1 MKSDRVFWGLLLI
14 IFGGLFLLQNLGYLS
29 FQFGNLWRLWPLFL
43 IYWGFSALLKQKDG
57 ATNPVL
63 YVVQIVILAILVY
76 FIVKPKEKERNP
88 HEGLEWYFDNEEEG
102 AEESESSNGAMRQH
116 DFEVPL
122 EGVEK
127 ASLNIDFG
135 AGTLTMG
142 GVTAALVAA
151 DAATNFGTYAFEQ
164 QINGKS
170 AEIFLSHQSK
180 KMKLK
185 KGEFENKV
193 NVTLNKTVL
202 WKLDIETG
210 ASDCQLDLSNH
221 KIESLELKGGASN
234 MDVKLG
240 QPVGKSKIDIE
251 TGASQLVV
259 LVPANAAVRLTTET
273 GLTGTTI
280 EGLSKQKDGTYTTS
294 VYNDSAKDL
303 YKIKISAGVASIE
316 VKTY

>member
-1 MKSDRVFWGLLLI
+1 MKADRIFWGLLLI
-14 IFGGLFLLQNLGYLS
+14 IFGGLFLLQNLGYVS

-57 ATNPVL
+57 QTNPAL
-63 YVVQIVILAILVY
+63 YVVQVVILAVLVY
-76 FIVKPKEKERNP
+76 FIVKPRPKATNP
-88 HEGLEWYFDNEEEG
+88 HEGLEWYFENEENET
-102 AEESESSNGAMRQH
+102 EESSSGAMRQH

-135 AGTLTMG
+135 AGTLIMG
-142 GVTAALVAA
+142 EETTALVAA
-151 DAATNFGTYAFEQ
+151 DATTNFGNYAFEHQ
-164 QINGKS
+164 VNGKN
-170 AEIFLSHQSK
+170 AEISLAHQSK
-180 KMKLK
+180 KVNLK
-185 KGEFENKV
+185 NGEFENKV
-193 NVTLNKTVL
+193 KVALNQSVL

-221 KIESLELKGGASN
+221 KIESLELKGGASK

-240 QPVGKSKIDIE
+240 QPTGKSKIDIE

-259 LVPANAAVRLTTET
+259 MVPANAAVRLVTET
-273 GLTGTTI
+273 GLTGTSI
-280 EGLSKQKDGTYTTS
+280 EGLTKQKDGAFTTTS
-294 VYNDSAKDL
+294 YSADAKDFF
-303 YKIKISAGVASIE
+303 KIKISAGVASIE